1 MDSKDWKLWNNIT
14 FKTQGY
20 RKNFDFVNDD
30 ENIITEYE
38 GSVSEVRIAEQ
49 KPPIIVGEYG
59 FSIWNIDLGLKF
71 GVNFD
76 KLIKE
81 HAIENTYAELRQMIL
96 KKEVDIHEFKKV
108 VLIHTFILRKDYR
121 KRGITEELIEMFYRD
136 FYCKNT
142 AIIALIKPFQDNPI
156 DADFYY
162 KRKSVM
168 VKESIKPL
176 EVTKVPAFE
185 YYQLN
190 EFMEKTDR
198 ETNEYKLFSIGNKCG
213 FSRID
218 GSYLFTYSPDKTVER
233 MMAKREYAKIN
244 EKV

>member
-1 MDSKDWKLWNNIT
+1 
-14 FKTQGY
+14 
-20 RKNFDFVNDD
+20 VNDD
-30 ENIITEYE
+30 ENIITEYD

-49 KPPIIVGEYG
+49 KPPITIGEYG

-71 GVNFD
+71 GVDFN

-81 HAIENTYAELRQMIL
+81 HAIENTYAELRDMIM
-96 KKEVDIHEFKKV
+96 KKELDINNFKKV

-121 KRGITEELIEMFYRD
+121 KRGITDEFIEMFYRD

-156 DADFYY
+156 DADYFY
-162 KRKSVM
+162 KRKVVQ

-176 EVTKVPAFE
+176 EIVNVPAFE
-185 YYQLN
+185 YYNLN
-190 EFMEKTDR
+190 ELMERTDR
-198 ETNEYKLFSIGNKCG
+198 EINEYKLFAIASRCG

-218 GSYLFTYSPDKTVER
+218 GSYLFTYSPENTIAR
-233 MMAKREYAKIN
+233 MMAKREYSKITEN
-244 EKV
+244 NNT